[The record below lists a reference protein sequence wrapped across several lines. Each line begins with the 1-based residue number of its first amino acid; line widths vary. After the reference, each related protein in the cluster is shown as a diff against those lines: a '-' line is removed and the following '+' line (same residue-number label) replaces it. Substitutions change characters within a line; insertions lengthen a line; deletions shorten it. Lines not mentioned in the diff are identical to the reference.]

1 MKRYFLLYFAVVV
14 AIGWISPV
22 MANEEKKDVVIGIL
36 AFRSK
41 EQTMQEW
48 KPLAEYLD
56 RHIPERH
63 FIIRPL
69 SYEEF
74 NTAAQKEEL
83 DFAFTNPE
91 HYIYLSVRHH
101 ATRIVTL
108 IRANIQHVPL
118 REFGGVILVRSER
131 HDLQTIEEVRGK
143 RIAAVDPLSLGG
155 YLAQS
160 GMLLEKGIDV
170 RTETEVHFTDM
181 PHDKVIEEL
190 RSRRADAG
198 FVRTGL
204 LEKLIVEGKLTE
216 GEFRVLNPRHYP
228 AFPQAISTPLYPEWP
243 FASFRKT
250 DPVLAN
256 QVAVALLSLPYGS
269 HVAQSA
275 GYYGWSTPLAYEGVR
290 LLMEK
295 MRVKPF
301 DTVPQFTL
309 QDVVEKYAL
318 LIITLLIVA
327 IVSAGVMILR
337 MKLLTRALREQS
349 YALKEEI
356 SHGKVAEKQLRQSA
370 SVFHNSQEAV
380 IITDHERTILDV
392 NEAFSALTG
401 YARGEVIGKKPSLL
415 RSGRH
420 DDDFYA
426 QMNRTLAEEG
436 SWKGEIWNR
445 KKNGE
450 IFAEY
455 LRIDAVGNDR
465 GEVET
470 YIGIASDITEEKR
483 QKEQLEHMAN
493 YDPLT
498 NLPNRNLYMSLAE
511 QLLAFTKRK
520 GSKAVVAFLDLDGFK
535 EINDQHGH
543 AIGDK
548 MLKKVASRLDKEMRQ
563 SDIVARIGGD
573 EFIIFLADIQNHHD
587 TQALLERILESLR
600 EPFMI
605 EGMNLNVGASI
616 GATFYPDDEN
626 PIDVLIRH
634 ADAAMYR
641 SKEAGRNRITYYDP
655 EWTRKE
661 EGVK

>member
-1 MKRYFLLYFAVVV
+1 MKRLFLLCLAVVAV
-14 AIGWISPV
+14 FGWVRSV
-22 MANEEKKDVVIGIL
+22 SAEDEREEVVLGIL

-56 RHIPERH
+56 GQIPERR
-63 FIIRPL
+63 FTIRPL
-69 SYEEF
+69 NYEEF
-74 NTAAQKEEL
+74 NAAAAGEEL

-101 ATRIVTL
+101 ATRIATL
-108 IRANIQHVPL
+108 IRANIQQIPL
-118 REFGGVILVRSER
+118 REFGGVVVVRSGTS
-131 HDLQTIEEVRGK
+131 DLGTVEKLRGK

-160 GMLLEKGIDV
+160 AMLLEHGIDV
-170 RTETEVHFTDM
+170 RREAKVHFTDM
-181 PHDKVIEEL
+181 PHDKVIEEVQ
-190 RSRRADAG
+190 SGKADAG

-204 LEKLIVEGKLTE
+204 IEKLIAEGKLKK
-216 GEFRVLNPRHYP
+216 GELRVLEIQRYP
-228 AFPQAISTPLYPEWP
+228 AFPQAVSTALYPEWP
-243 FASFRKT
+243 FASFRTT
-250 DPVLAN
+250 DTVLAN
-256 QVAVALLSLPYGS
+256 RVAVALLSLPYGS
-269 HVAQSA
+269 DVTQSA

-295 MRVKPF
+295 MRVAPF
-301 DTVPQFTL
+301 DAVPEFTW
-309 QDVVEKYAL
+309 QDVVDKYAL
-318 LIITLLIVA
+318 MIILVLTAGIVLA
-327 IVSAGVMILR
+327 GIVMMRMQSLAGVLR
-337 MKLLTRALREQS
+337 DKSSALE
-349 YALKEEI
+349 EEI
-356 SHGKVAEKQLRQSA
+356 ARGKEAEKRLRQAA
-370 SVFHNSQEAV
+370 SVFHNSQEAI
-380 IITDHERTILDV
+380 IITDRERTILDV
-392 NEAFSALTG
+392 NEAFAALTG
-401 YARGEVIGKKPSLL
+401 YAREEVVGKKPSLL

-420 DDDFYA
+420 DEAFYTE
-426 QMNRTLAEEG
+426 MNRALLEEG
-436 SWKGEIWNR
+436 SWRGEIWNR

-450 IFAEY
+450 VFAEY
-455 LRIDAVGNDR
+455 LRIDAVG
-465 GEVET
+465 GEKGKVET

-483 QKEQLEHMAN
+483 QQEHLKHMAN

-535 EINDQHGH
+535 EINDRHGH
-543 AIGDK
+543 AMGDK
-548 MLKKVASRLDKEMRQ
+548 MLKKVAARLEKQMRQ

-573 EFIIFLADIQNHHD
+573 EFVIFLADIQNHRD
-587 TQALLERILESLR
+587 TQVLLERTLETLR

-626 PIDVLIRH
+626 DIDMLIRH

-655 EWTRKE
+655 AWE
-661 EGVK
+661 E